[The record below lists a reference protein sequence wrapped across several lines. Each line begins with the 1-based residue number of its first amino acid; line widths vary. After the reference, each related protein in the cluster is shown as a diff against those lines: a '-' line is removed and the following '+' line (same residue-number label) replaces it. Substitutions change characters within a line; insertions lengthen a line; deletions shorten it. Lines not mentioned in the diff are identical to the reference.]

1 MSIFNRYQ
9 KLQKY
14 YLGKPVSPPEYKQ
27 GELVGVGNW
36 NTIEECQYDYNIIWK
51 VVPNEYICERTD
63 VSGSYEQYEKLQAYY
78 KEVDKPVEPA
88 SYKKGQLIKTGEWDS
103 EYECE
108 NPPIYRWNKVPG
120 LYICEEDK
128 KYELEIKQISKDKG
142 KTWTDV
148 VPNEYRKGNY
158 VGDCDGVLLSFTSTT
173 NVKIHILP
181 LDGLI
186 DLWYQ
191 EVNRLYY
198 RKPNPSSSDIIG
210 DYKVYEFEPGTHD
223 LSVGYNI
230 FNKSD
235 YITSSGYTI
244 AIDGAETITFNE
256 NYSGIFGRLY
266 FDQLSFYGH
275 SRLKEINFGKIK
287 VYTMQTLY
295 SNKDTMAAHKG
306 CYDFLFQKCTQLTEI
321 DMGNVE
327 VYQGNKNQNKV
338 VIYNMGICEDC
349 TKLTTFNFPKYIGSD
364 DITRTDM
371 NIYQM
376 FYDDVCNLRNVN
388 FGNIEVPDP
397 YGNDWGV
404 FLGGLGFCT
413 NFHAT
418 VRCTASMKQFL
429 TMGYVDTYEGLV
441 TFDII
446 E

>member
-1 MSIFNRYQ
+1 MTTYTRYQ

-14 YLGKPVSPPEYKQ
+14 YLGEPVSPPEYKQ
-27 GELVGVGNW
+27 GQVVGIGDW
-36 NTIEECQYDYNIIWK
+36 NSIEECLDYTIIWK

-63 VSGSYEQYEKLQAYY
+63 VSGSYDQYEKLQAYY

-108 NPPIYRWNKVPG
+108 NPPIYRWNKVPN

-128 KYELEIKQISKDKG
+128 KYELEIKQVSKDKG

-148 VPNEYRKGNY
+148 VPNEYRKGSY
-158 VGDCDGVLLSFTSTT
+158 VGDCDNVLLSFTSTAHVT
-173 NVKIHILP
+173 IHVLP
-181 LDGLI
+181 LDTI
-186 DLWYQ
+186 T
-191 EVNRLYY
+191 
-198 RKPNPSSSDIIG
+198 PSSSENE
-210 DYKVYEFEPGTHD
+210 VYEFEPGTHD

-235 YITSSGYTI
+235 YLISSGYAI

-256 NYSGIFGRLY
+256 NYSGIFGRLF

-287 VYTMQTLY
+287 VYTMQKPY
-295 SNKDTMAAHKG
+295 SNKDDMNPYL
-306 CYDFLFQKCTQLTEI
+306 CYDFLFRECNQLTEI
-321 DMGNVE
+321 DMSNVE
-327 VYQGNKNQNKV
+327 VYQRYKNQKKV
-338 VIYNMGICEDC
+338 VIYNMHICDNC
-349 TKLTTFNFPKYIGSD
+349 ASLTTFNFPKYIGSD

-371 NIYQM
+371 NIFYM
-376 FYDDVCNLRNVN
+376 FFNNVCNLRNVN

-404 FLGGLGFCT
+404 FLGGLDFCT

-418 VRCTASMKQFL
+418 VRCTSSMKQFL
-429 TMGYVDTYEGLV
+429 TRGYVDAYDDLV

>member
-1 MSIFNRYQ
+1 MTTYTRYQ

-14 YLGKPVSPPEYKQ
+14 YLGEPVSPPEYKQ
-27 GELVGVGNW
+27 GQVVGVGDW
-36 NTIEECQYDYNIIWK
+36 NSIEECLGYTIIWK

-63 VSGSYEQYEKLQAYY
+63 VSGTYEQYEKLQAYY

-88 SYKKGQLIKTGEWDS
+88 SYKKGQLIETGGWDS
-103 EYECE
+103 LYDCE

-120 LYICEEDK
+120 LYVCEEDK
-128 KYELEIKQISKDKG
+128 KYELEIKQVSKDKG

-181 LDGLI
+181 LDGFI

-191 EVNRLYY
+191 EVNKLHY
-198 RKPNPSSSDIIG
+198 RKPNPSSADIVG

-295 SNKDTMAAHKG
+295 SNKDTMAAYKG

-349 TKLTTFNFPKYIGSD
+349 TNLTTFNFPKYIGSD

-397 YGNDWGV
+397 YGNDWGL
-404 FLGGLGFCT
+404 FLGGLAFCT
-413 NFHAT
+413 NFHVT
-418 VRCTASMKQFL
+418 VRCTSSMKQFL
-429 TMGYVDTYEGLV
+429 TRGYVDAYNDLV

-446 E
+446 Q